1 MRDAW
6 HVACCAHAM
15 MNLADLRPGQSI
27 NAKERASKAPRLDS
41 ILEPHANNFSLV
53 RIVMAL
59 AVLVSHGFFLHSGLT
74 SMEPLVAWTGY
85 SLGEHAVQVFFFL
98 SGILVAQSFDRS
110 GGLLDFT
117 AARVLRIFPGLIVC
131 VLIAAFVI
139 GPAATNLPFA
149 VYLTSPDV
157 LKYVLRTAS
166 LATGSATLPGVFESA
181 PAAGLVNMSLWTL
194 KYEVVCYAGLA
205 LAGCAGLF
213 KTAWRPY
220 AIAALAVFV
229 AVLFIEPA
237 KSIAQYTAVDNMRY
251 FAVFFASGVL
261 AYLLRSVLVIHGGVL
276 AVLLALFV
284 ATIGT
289 RFGVLGAA
297 AFLGY
302 ATLYVARWP
311 LAALRALSN
320 RYDISFGIYIYAC
333 PIQQLLIGHFPEA
346 GAVALIL
353 FAIAVT
359 LPVAL
364 LSWLLIERPALRAR
378 RRVAGARTWRRLPLR
393 GLGGYNLA
401 SSSSAV
407 R

>member
-1 MRDAW
+1 MHDAW

-15 MNLADLRPGQSI
+15 MNLADLRPRQKI
-27 NAKERASKAPRLDS
+27 NAQAWASKAPCLDS
-41 ILEPHANNFSLV
+41 MLEPRANNFSLV

-59 AVLVSHGFFLHSGLT
+59 AVLVSHGFFLHSGVT

-139 GPAATNLPFA
+139 GPAATSLPFA

-157 LKYVLRTAS
+157 LRYVMRTAS

-194 KYEVVCYAGLA
+194 KYEVMCYAGLA
-205 LAGCAGLF
+205 LAGCALF

-220 AIAALAVFV
+220 AIAGLAVFV
-229 AVLFIEPA
+229 AVVFIEPA
-237 KSIAQYTAVDNMRY
+237 KSITQYTAVDNMRY

-261 AYLLRSVLVIHGGVL
+261 AYLLRSALVIHGGIL
-276 AVLLALFV
+276 AVLLAIFV

-289 RFGVLGAA
+289 RFGVLGVAV
-297 AFLGY
+297 FLGY

-311 LAALRALSN
+311 LGALRALSN

-333 PIQQLLIGHFPEA
+333 PIQQILIGHFPEA

-353 FAIAVT
+353 LAIAAT
-359 LPVAL
+359 LPIAL

-378 RRVAGARTWRRLPLR
+378 GRVAGALTWRLPST
-393 GLGGYNLA
+393 GLSGYNLA
-401 SSSSAV
+401 SVSSAG

>member
-1 MRDAW
+1 
-6 HVACCAHAM
+6 M

-27 NAKERASKAPRLDS
+27 NALARASKAPRLDS
-41 ILEPHANNFSLV
+41 ILEPRANNFSLV
-53 RIVMAL
+53 RIAMAL
-59 AVLVSHGFFLHSGLT
+59 AVLVSHGFFLHSGMT

-98 SGILVAQSFDRS
+98 SRILVAQSFDRS
-110 GGLLDFT
+110 GGMLDFT
-117 AARVLRIFPGLIVC
+117 AARVLRIFPGLIGC

-139 GPAATNLPFA
+139 GPAETSLPFA

-157 LKYVLRTAS
+157 LKYVMRTAS
-166 LATGSATLPGVFESA
+166 LATGSATLPGVFENA

-220 AIAALAVFV
+220 AIAALAIFV
-229 AVLFIEPA
+229 AVVFIEPA

-261 AYLLRSVLVIHGGVL
+261 AYLLRSALVIHGGIL

-289 RFGVLGAA
+289 RFGVLGVA

-302 ATLYVARWP
+302 ATLYMARWP
-311 LAALRALSN
+311 LGALRTLSN

-353 FAIAVT
+353 LAIAVT
-359 LPVAL
+359 LPIAL

-393 GLGGYNLA
+393 GLSGYNLA

>member
-27 NAKERASKAPRLDS
+27 NARGRASKAPRLDS
-41 ILEPHANNFSLV
+41 ILEPRANNFSLL

-59 AVLVSHGFFLHSGLT
+59 AVLVSHGFFLHSGMT

-110 GGLLDFT
+110 GGMLDFT

-139 GPAATNLPFA
+139 GPATTSLPFA

-157 LKYVLRTAS
+157 LKYVMRTAS

-205 LAGCAGLF
+205 LAGCAGFF

-261 AYLLRSVLVIHGGVL
+261 AYLLRSVLVIHGGIL
-276 AVLLALFV
+276 AVLLTLFV

-289 RFGVLGAA
+289 RFGVLGVAM
-297 AFLGY
+297 FLGY
-302 ATLYVARWP
+302 ATLYVACWP
-311 LAALRALSN
+311 LGALRALSN

-333 PIQQLLIGHFPEA
+333 PIQQLLVGHFPEA
-346 GAVALIL
+346 GAGALIL
-353 FAIAVT
+353 LAIAVT

-378 RRVAGARTWRRLPLR
+378 RRVAGARTWRWLPLR
-393 GLGGYNLA
+393 GFSGYNLA